1 MGVAA
6 LAGMRSA
13 IALAALALALPLPAA
28 AGQWDL
34 LGVVAGR
41 AYTAEGPKPWIEG
54 GFGRLLEGG
63 ASTGGRDSGLRGE
76 LHLGLEWKP
85 SETWL
90 IHAHGVLHGEAEA
103 AQGSA
108 GGLVEAFVQFRPELT
123 PQTAVRLRAG
133 LFFPPTSLEN
143 TEPLWQSPY
152 TVTLSA
158 LNTWIGEEVRLT
170 GLDAQVVRKTSRGDR
185 FDLAGAVFRVNEPA
199 GTLLAWRGWSFGD
212 RLTSA
217 GERLPLPPLR
227 SFEPGGAFAEQSDR
241 TQPIDD
247 LDHRIGWHAR
257 ARWVR
262 PGAVLLQGAYTQ
274 NGGDR
279 ELYDG
284 QYSWDTRFGQ
294 AGLEAHL
301 GSALVLLAEGALG
314 TTAMGPEVAGG
325 PRVDVRFRTGYVLAS
340 WSRGPWRV
348 SLRAD
353 GFRNED
359 RDGTAE
365 PDDDSGWAWTAAA
378 FWQPKKAVRVG
389 VEYVDVRA
397 ARPAASYS
405 GADPDTDARRA
416 LLELRLAF

>member
-1 MGVAA
+1 M
-6 LAGMRSA
+6 
-13 IALAALALALPLPAA
+13 PPATT

-41 AYTAEGPKPWIEG
+41 AFTAEGPKPWIEG
-54 GFGRLLEGG
+54 GLGRLLEGG
-63 ASTGGRDSGLRGE
+63 AATAGSDSGVRGV

-90 IHAHGVLHGEAEA
+90 VHVHGVLHGESEA
-103 AQGSA
+103 AQGSD
-108 GGLVEAFVQFRPELT
+108 GGLVEGFVQFRPELT
-123 PQTAVRLRAG
+123 PQTALRLRAG

-143 TEPLWQSPY
+143 TGALWQSPY

-170 GLDAQVVRKTSRGDR
+170 GLDAQLARKTSGGDR
-185 FDLAGAVFRVNEPA
+185 LDVAAAVFGVNEPA
-199 GTLLAWRGWSFGD
+199 GTLLAWRGWTFGD

-217 GERLPLPPLR
+217 GEGLPLPPLR
-227 SFEPGGAFAEQSDR
+227 SFEPGGAFADQRDR

-257 ARWVR
+257 ARWTR

-279 ELYDG
+279 ALYDG

-314 TTAMGPEVAGG
+314 STAMGPRVAGG

-348 SLRAD
+348 SVRAD
-353 GFRNED
+353 GFHNDD

-365 PDDDSGWAWTAAA
+365 PDDESGWAWTAAG
-378 FWQPKKAVRVG
+378 FWQPKAALRLG
-389 VEYVDVRA
+389 LEYVDVQGE
-397 ARPAASYS
+397 RP
-405 GADPDTDARRA
+405 GAVDPGISSRRA
-416 LLELRLAF
+416 LLEVRLLF

>member
-1 MGVAA
+1 
-6 LAGMRSA
+6 MRSA
-13 IALAALALALPLPAA
+13 LVLAAMALAPPAVCA

-34 LGVVAGR
+34 VGVVAGR
-41 AYTAEGPKPWIEG
+41 AYNAEGPKPWIEG

-63 ASTGGRDSGLRGE
+63 APTGVSASGVRGE
-76 LHLGLEWKP
+76 VHLGLEWKP
-85 SETWL
+85 AETWL
-90 IHAHGVLHGEAEA
+90 VHAHGVLHGEPQAAE
-103 AQGSA
+103 GST

-123 PQTAVRLRAG
+123 PQTALRLRAG

-152 TVTLSA
+152 TMTLSA

-170 GLDAQVVRKTSRGDR
+170 GLDALIVRKTSGGDR

-199 GTLLAWRGWSFGD
+199 GALVAWRGWSFGD

-227 SFEPGGAFAEQSDR
+227 SFEPGEAFADQSGR

-247 LDHRIGWHAR
+247 LDHRTGWHAR
-257 ARWVR
+257 ARWTR
-262 PGAVLLQGAYTQ
+262 PGAVLLQGAYMH

-301 GSALVLLAEGALG
+301 GSALVLVAEGALG
-314 TTAMGPEVAGG
+314 TTAMGPKVAGG
-325 PRVDVRFRTGYVLAS
+325 PRVDVRFKTGYVLAS

-348 SLRAD
+348 SFRVD
-353 GFRNED
+353 GFSNED

-365 PDDDSGWAWTAAA
+365 PDDESGWAWTAAA
-378 FWQPKKAVRVG
+378 FWKPKKALRLG
-389 VEYVDVRA
+389 VEYVAVNA
-397 ARPAASYS
+397 LRPAAAYS
-405 GADPDTDARRA
+405 GADPDTRARRA
-416 LLELRLAF
+416 QLEVRLVF

>member
-1 MGVAA
+1 MRLAVAF
-6 LAGMRSA
+6 LAS
-13 IALAALALALPLPAA
+13 ALAAPSAMAA
-28 AGQWDL
+28 DHWDL

-54 GFGRLLEGG
+54 GFGRTLEGG
-63 ASTGGRDSGLRGE
+63 APDGGDDTGVRGE

-85 SETWL
+85 TETWL
-90 IHAHGVLHGEAEA
+90 VHAHGVLHGEPEA

-123 PQTAVRLRAG
+123 PQTALRLRAG

-170 GLDAQVVRKTSRGDR
+170 GLDAQIVRKTSGGNR
-185 FDLAGAVFRVNEPA
+185 FDLAGAVFGVNEPA
-199 GTLLAWRGWSFGD
+199 GALLAWRGWSFGD

-217 GERLPLPPLR
+217 GEGLPLPPLR
-227 SFEPGGAFAEQSDR
+227 SLEASGAFADQRDR
-241 TQPIDD
+241 TLPIDD
-247 LDHRIGWHAR
+247 LDHHIGWHAR
-257 ARWVR
+257 ARWSR

-279 ELYDG
+279 ALYDG

-301 GSALVLLAEGALG
+301 GTAFVLVAEGALG
-314 TTAMGPEVAGG
+314 TTAMGPQVVGG
-325 PRVDVRFRTGYVLAS
+325 PRVDVQFKTGYALAS
-340 WSRGPWRV
+340 WSRGAWRL

-353 GFRNED
+353 GFQNED

-365 PDDDSGWAWTAAA
+365 PDGESGWAWTAAG
-378 FWQPKKAVRVG
+378 FWQPKPAVRLG
-389 VEYVDVRA
+389 LEYIDVQGE
-397 ARPAASYS
+397 RPG
-405 GADPDTDARRA
+405 GADTRIGSRSA
-416 LLELRLAF
+416 LLEVRLLF